1 MRRNA
6 GLAAAFRPDYG
17 SRAVAGDL
25 KPSSEIDEALAR
37 RTGVLKVFEKGV
49 QLDENGGDLWAHVKA
64 LSR

>member
-25 KPSSEIDEALAR
+25 KPTSEVDEALIP
-37 RTGVLKVFEKGV
+37 K
-49 QLDENGGDLWAHVKA
+49 ENGGAEGI
-64 LSR
+64 